1 MFEFLKEMREN
12 EHAVSPIVAT
22 LVLIVVAVV
31 GAVAVGTIMGTFSS
45 DVADQNSAGDVAG
58 ASATEVLIVGSTTVQ
73 PASEALAKE
82 YMAHHPGIKITVQ
95 GGGSGAGVTAAGEG
109 ITDIGASSSAIS
121 PEQMTKYPLLEVT
134 QIGGSAVVFITND
147 GTITNATS
155 AGLKAL
161 YEAADDDGIVEF
173 DDDGANVGV
182 IEADDTFTAGATEIT
197 VYQRSEA
204 SGTEDTAA
212 EFVGG
217 SKGFFNDDTTAVGV
231 NGNGGVLDAV
241 AGASGTAIGFVDFGY
256 ANGNDDVEMFT
267 IDDEVADSANIK
279 AALKGATDAYPK
291 GLTRGL
297 YYVTNGSPGS
307 VVSNFIQFVQ
317 SPAGVTIMESPE
329 VGMFG
334 YLSIA

>member
-1 MFEFLKEMREN
+1 MKEN

-45 DVADQNSAGDVAG
+45 DVADQNSAGDVG
-58 ASATEVLIVGSTTVQ
+58 SASATEVLIVGSTTVQ

-121 PEQMTKYPLLEVT
+121 PAQMTKYPLLEVT
-134 QIGGSAVVFITND
+134 QIGGSAVVFISSD
-147 GTITNATS
+147 ATITGATQ

-161 YEAADDDGIVEF
+161 YEAADDDGVVEF
-173 DDDGANVGV
+173 DDDGDEVGIIDAN
-182 IEADDTFTAGATEIT
+182 DTFTSGTTEIT
-197 VYQRSEA
+197 VYQREEA
-204 SGTEDTAA
+204 SGTEDTAS
-212 EFVGG
+212 EFLDSG
-217 SKGFFNDDTTAVGV
+217 SKGFFNDDTTAVGA
-231 NGNGGVLDAV
+231 NGNGGVLDSV
-241 AGASGTAIGFVDFGY
+241 AGSTGIAIGFVDFGY
-256 ANGNDDVEMFT
+256 ANGNEEVE
-267 IDDEVADSANIK
+267 ILSINGEVADSTNIK
-279 AALKGATDAYPK
+279 AALKGTTDAYPI

-297 YYVTNGSPGS
+297 YYVTNGEPGS
-307 VVSNFIQFVQ
+307 IVSNFIQFVQ
-317 SPAGVTIMESPE
+317 SPAGVAIMESDD

-334 YLSIA
+334 YLTIA